1 VTPSPSSA
9 SPLRRSARRYVA
21 ATLALAAA
29 AAAAALAAPVAPV
42 GDGGDLVTF
51 LALSAC
57 AAFAQ
62 LRIIEIRANH
72 GFPTSIAFLVTGALL
87 LPPGLVALLA
97 LAQYLPELLMRR
109 APLPIQAF
117 NIANGTLNVLAAWLA
132 ARAVT
137 GGLGDD
143 GAGLAVAGL
152 VAAVVFVTLN
162 HLLLAGV
169 LKLARG
175 HTLHASGLF
184 SADSLSI
191 DLAIALAGVATAALA
206 DVNLALVP
214 TALASLFLA
223 HRLLGQLAALHAHAP
238 KPQTQPTA

>member
-9 SPLRRSARRYVA
+9 SPLRRSARRYIA

-29 AAAAALAAPVAPV
+29 TAAAALAAPVTPV
-42 GDGGDLVTF
+42 GDGDLVAF
-51 LALSAC
+51 LALGAC

-62 LRIIEIRANH
+62 LRTIEIRANH

-97 LAQYLPELLMRR
+97 LAQYLPGLLMRR

-223 HRLLGQLAALHAHAP
+223 HRLLGQLAALHAHTP

>member
-9 SPLRRSARRYVA
+9 SPLRRSARRYIA

-29 AAAAALAAPVAPV
+29 TAAAALAAPVTPV
-42 GDGGDLVTF
+42 GDGDLVAF
-51 LALSAC
+51 LALGAC

-62 LRIIEIRANH
+62 LRTIEIRANH

-109 APLPIQAF
+109 KPLPIQAF

-184 SADSLSI
+184 SADSLAI

>member
-9 SPLRRSARRYVA
+9 SPLRRSARRYIA

-29 AAAAALAAPVAPV
+29 TAAAALAAPVTPV
-42 GDGGDLVTF
+42 GDGDLVAF
-51 LALSAC
+51 LALGAC

-62 LRIIEIRANH
+62 LRTIEIRANH

-109 APLPIQAF
+109 KPLPIQAF